1 MRNQNAIVL
10 TTCLAKYWSDAHVS
24 EDFDLALRLQI
35 ARFTI
40 RLGAYHKGDN
50 AFKEG
55 VSLTVFDELAR
66 WQKYAY
72 GCNELLFHP
81 LHKWIYKGPFT
92 EIFIRLLFSNVKT
105 SSKVSILGYVFTYY
119 SMASALPLTT
129 MNYFLQG
136 LIPESLDHCYLDSF
150 KVMFILLIVFNGAV
164 SSQCE
169 FVYF

>member
-10 TTCLAKYWSDAHVS
+10 TTYLAKYWSDSHVS

-40 RLGAYHKGDN
+40 RLGTYHKGDN

-92 EIFIRLLFSNVKT
+92 EIFIKLLFSNVKT

-136 LIPESLDHCYLDSF
+136 LVPESLDHCYLDSF
-150 KVMFILLIVFNGAV
+150 NVMFILLIVFNGAV